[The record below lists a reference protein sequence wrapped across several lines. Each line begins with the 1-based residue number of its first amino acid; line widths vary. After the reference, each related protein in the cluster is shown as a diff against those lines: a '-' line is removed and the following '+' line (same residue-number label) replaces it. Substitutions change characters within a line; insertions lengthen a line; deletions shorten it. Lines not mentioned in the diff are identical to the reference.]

1 MQNRLSAWFRCFR
14 KWPVY
19 LLTACFFLTAA
30 SACHF
35 SPTYA
40 RQMFSSEKHNGLML
54 DTARRY
60 YSPEVIK
67 NYIDTLAENGGSF
80 LHLHFS
86 DDENYG
92 LESLILNQR
101 AQTAEVSDGLYRN
114 PQTGKLFLSD
124 AQLAEIVQYAH
135 AKNIELIPELGSPG
149 HMNGIFTLLTH
160 RHGAAYV
167 QSLKSKV
174 ADDEIDITN
183 PQSAAFIESLMEEVI
198 AKFPHSKRFHIGAD
212 EFGYSVENHHEFVAY
227 VNRLAGF
234 LAQKG
239 LKTQMWNDGLIKQGL
254 KDLNPALEVT
264 YWSYDGDAQD
274 SEERDKRRNIRASM
288 PELIQA
294 GFDVWNYNSYYLYF
308 VPNSNLTSSD
318 DTDYAVRDVEKNW
331 DLGIWDGE
339 NRRNVLQAHKHKK
352 VRGAAL
358 AIWGEHSHA
367 LSDKTV
373 FSHTQRLLQ
382 AVMHKAKKTPPD

>member
-1 MQNRLSAWFRCFR
+1 MQNKLSAWFGRFG

-19 LLTACFFLTAA
+19 LLTACFLTVI

-35 SPTYA
+35 SSTYA
-40 RQMFSSEKHNGLML
+40 RQMPVSKKHNGLML
-54 DTARRY
+54 DNARRY
-60 YSPEVIK
+60 YSAAVIK
-67 NYIDTLAENGGSF
+67 QYIDTLAESGGGF

-92 LESLILNQR
+92 LESRILNQK
-101 AQTAEVSDGLYRN
+101 AEAAEVSDGRYRN

-124 AQLAEIVQYAH
+124 AQLAEIVRYAH
-135 AKNIELIPELGSPG
+135 AKNIELIPELGSPS
-149 HMNGIFTLLTH
+149 HMDGIFTLLTH

-167 QSLKSKV
+167 RSLKSKT

-183 PQSAAFIESLMEEVI
+183 PKSAAFIESLMEEVI
-198 AKFPHSKRFHIGAD
+198 AKFPHSKRFHIGGD
-212 EFGYSVENHHEFVAY
+212 EFGYSVESHHEFVSY
-227 VNRLAGF
+227 VNRLANF
-234 LAQKG
+234 LAGKG
-239 LKTQMWNDGLIKQGL
+239 LKTQMWNDGLIKQNL
-254 KDLNPALEVT
+254 NDLNRQIEVT
-264 YWSYDGDAQD
+264 YWSYDGDTED
-274 SEERDKRRNIRASM
+274 RKERARRRSIRASM
-288 PELIQA
+288 PELVQA

-308 VPNSNLTSSD
+308 VPNSDLASSE

-339 NRRNVLQAHKHKK
+339 NRQNVLQAHKDKK

-358 AIWGEHSHA
+358 AIWGEHSRS

-382 AVMHKAKKTPPD
+382 AVMRKAKKTSAE